1 MRNKTVS
8 IETKIEELT
17 GAITALNVTIS
28 ALVNDANFGKI
39 AAPSTAASTAAVA
52 GATEEKPKRTRT
64 TKPAEPKPVETADS
78 VGFDDDVVESIDA
91 ATAAGTDNEF
101 DLGIDEEPA
110 VEVTQA
116 DLKTVVSDVSKKKGR
131 ETVLRLFKDFSVA
144 TFGDVKPE
152 QYGKMYAAAKELL
165 G

>member
-1 MRNKTVS
+1 MT
-8 IETKIEELT
+8 IETKLEELT
-17 GAITALNVTIS
+17 GAITALTVQLS
-28 ALVNDANFGKI
+28 AIVNDANFGKI

-52 GATEEKPKRTRT
+52 GTTEEKPKRTRT
-64 TKPAEPKPVETADS
+64 TKAAETKPVETAE
-78 VGFDDDVVESIDA
+78 VEGFDDVTETAPA
-91 ATAAGTDNEF
+91 ATEADDL
-101 DLGIDEEPA
+101 DLGLEEEAAP
-110 VEVTQA
+110 EVTQA

-131 ETVLRLFKDFSVA
+131 ETVLRLFKDFGVA

>member
-1 MRNKTVS
+1 MT
-8 IETKIEELT
+8 IESKIEELT
-17 GAITALNVTIS
+17 AAVTALNVTIS

-39 AAPSTAASTAAVA
+39 AAPSTSASTAAVA
-52 GATEEKPKRTRT
+52 GANGSPAGDEKPKRTRT
-64 TKPAEPKPVETADS
+64 TKPAETKPVETAE
-78 VGFDDDVVESIDA
+78 VGGFDDVSETGA
-91 ATAAGTDNEF
+91 ADDEF

-110 VEVTQA
+110 IEVTQA

-131 ETVLRLFKDFSVA
+131 ETVLRLFKDFGVA